1 MMKILHVVAGSI
13 GGGETYFRNFLA
25 TCDDYHLLELTNQNK
40 NIESDFPLK
49 YSFFEKKKGPI
60 GLIKAFFKY
69 LRFLNRIKPDIIN
82 AEDPESLGFTLIS
95 YYLPF
100 VHKAKKYYYT
110 KHTQKAKVYP
120 VFDFLQQRYF
130 DICQAVICIS
140 EDTRK
145 SMEKYHKAR
154 FVTIYN
160 GTAFPHAPHVPETN
174 MILSFGRL
182 VHLKGFDLLL
192 TAYASSNFK
201 DNYRLV
207 IFGPGGEKNL
217 EEMIVNTPKVEYL
230 GMVSNKTKT
239 FAELLSSAA
248 VVVLPSRVEGFGYTA
263 LEALNFRKKP
273 KTLIVSDIPPFK
285 EILDDLPTFFKSEDV
300 NDLRKKLDYVLANA
314 SSFKPDPRKEAILKK
329 FSREKMIAAYLSEY
343 ET

>member
-1 MMKILHVVAGSI
+1 MKILHVVAGSV

-110 KHTQKAKVYP
+110 KHDPKAKAY
-120 VFDFLQQRYF
+120 FIYDFLQQRYF
-130 DICQAVICIS
+130 NICSAVICIS
-140 EDTRK
+140 NSTRN
-145 SMEKYHKAR
+145 SLEKFHKAR
-154 FVTIYN
+154 FITIHN
-160 GTAFPHAPHVPETN
+160 GINLSPPTQVQETDT
-174 MILSFGRL
+174 IVFFGRL
-182 VHLKGFDLLL
+182 VHKKGIDILIDAYNSSKSKEKYKLL
-192 TAYASSNFK
+192 
-201 DNYRLV
+201 V
-207 IFGPGGEKNL
+207 FGPPGEKDL
-217 EEMIVNTPKVEYL
+217 ETLILRTPNTEYL
-230 GMVSNKTKT
+230 GIVDEQKK
-239 FAELLSSAA
+239 AELLSSAKA
-248 VVVLPSRVEGFGYTA
+248 VVLPTRVEGFGYVA

-285 EILDDLPTFFKSEDV
+285 EILDVLPTFFKSEDA
-300 NDLRKKLDYVLANA
+300 NDLRDKLDKVLANA
-314 SSFKPDPRKEAILKK
+314 SSLKPDPRKDAIMKK